1 MAKKAEVTE
10 VVSEPIE
17 HTQSTEIVSVEVV
30 KGFNGLEVG
39 AVVEVSANVASI
51 LTSKGLVK

>member
-1 MAKKAEVTE
+1 MAKKVIEE
-10 VVSEPIE
+10 KSEPVE

-39 AVVEVSANVASI
+39 AKVEVSANVASI
-51 LTSKGLVK
+51 LTAKGLVK